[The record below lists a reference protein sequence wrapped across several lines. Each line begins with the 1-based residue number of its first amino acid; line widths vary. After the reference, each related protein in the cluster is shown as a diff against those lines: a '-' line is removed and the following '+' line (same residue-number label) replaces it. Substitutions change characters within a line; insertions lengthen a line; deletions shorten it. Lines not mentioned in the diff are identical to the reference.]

1 MKKITLM
8 LLVFMIAVS
17 CEKSNDDP
25 YNYMKGGTW
34 TAQRV
39 EVPISDD
46 SVYTIKDTISLED
59 AGRSAQV
66 INLYKIERNYPITT
80 NGLGEISE
88 YAYGQFGWSSTQI
101 EADSAIFKFETI
113 TPDLTW
119 PTYVDAN
126 DYFMADAVF
135 CATCGDLLEHTLVH
149 KRSKNEMAMLTS
161 RGWIVFTR

>member
-1 MKKITLM
+1 MKNIALVLLALIT
-8 LLVFMIAVS
+8 VVS

-46 SVYTIKDTISLED
+46 SVYTIKDTFSLED
-59 AGRSAQV
+59 AGLPAWV

-126 DYFMADAVF
+126 DYFTAEAVF
-135 CATCGDLLEHTLVH
+135 CATCGDLLEGTLIH
-149 KRSKNEMAMLTS
+149 KRSKNEMAMLNNK
-161 RGWIVFTR
+161 GWIVFTR